1 MHTFYLQPTI
11 TNTWPTKKITPPNEA
26 EKKSKIKKLAALT
39 SSVPDTV
46 HILRKGG
53 KNKDV
58 GKVGIQMELRRIQP

>member
-1 MHTFYLQPTI
+1 MKQ
-11 TNTWPTKKITPPNEA
+11 KK
-26 EKKSKIKKLAALT
+26 KKKIKKLAALT

-58 GKVGIQMELRRIQP
+58 GKVGIQMELWRIQP